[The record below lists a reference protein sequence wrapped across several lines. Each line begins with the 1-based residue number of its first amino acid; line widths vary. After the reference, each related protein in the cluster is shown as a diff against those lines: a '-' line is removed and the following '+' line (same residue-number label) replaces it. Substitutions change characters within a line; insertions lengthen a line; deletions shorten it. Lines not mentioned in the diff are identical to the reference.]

1 MFFQFAFFL
10 TTNKAFQP
18 YKFILYVID
27 DFKLFNVQPKK
38 NYFFSPDLDSNWGPG
53 RSLLVKAETVAG
65 GERQQ
70 QELVKE
76 KPHFL
81 N

>member
-1 MFFQFAFFL
+1 MYNQ
-10 TTNKAFQP
+10 K
-18 YKFILYVID
+18 
-27 DFKLFNVQPKK
+27 KLL
-38 NYFFSPDLDSNWGPG
+38 FSPDLDSNWGPG